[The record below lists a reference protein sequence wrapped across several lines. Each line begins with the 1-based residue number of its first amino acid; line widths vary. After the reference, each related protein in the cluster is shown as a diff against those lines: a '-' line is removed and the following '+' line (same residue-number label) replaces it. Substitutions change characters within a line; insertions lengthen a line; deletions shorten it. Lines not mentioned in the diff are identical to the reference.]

1 MYIRILILT
10 IKLVDPQGEM
20 LEATWES
27 MDTRLANWK
36 EIPTQ
41 LELIVEQF
49 SIPESDSLEM
59 IGCDTRLSSLASL
72 PPV

>member
-1 MYIRILILT
+1 
-10 IKLVDPQGEM
+10 M

-27 MDTRLANWK
+27 VATRLANWK